1 MPKWK
6 GKKVS
11 RKRYYDLMMCKE
23 FREFLKEKQ
32 TIYVPREAYDFY
44 ARGTVTGRV
53 SV

>member
-11 RKRYYDLMMCKE
+11 RKRYYDLMMYKE

-32 TIYVPREAYDFY
+32 TVYVTKEAHEFY
-44 ARGTVTGRV
+44 AIGTKTGRV